1 MAVSGKTAAP
11 HEIPYFLGTDK
22 PPDMAAGTKAIADR
36 VHARL
41 GAVDLSQL
49 VAGTEN
55 NGKLVVVSS
64 GAAAYKA
71 MSGDVTMDSA
81 GVTTIGAKK
90 VTTAKLGDA
99 AVTDAKLASPNNSA
113 YRTIYA
119 TTGHVSTGGISG
131 LIDPE
136 VRFLAENAGGGA
148 HLEPIGTFAAPHGVF
163 LVPGDYAVAG
173 LAAKLRL
180 RWQLMGFSIT
190 VVEPPVVV
198 TAGLWFVPGFSPL
211 TGSTSTITFNS
222 TSPAGT
228 FNSTGSADFT
238 MPEEGF
244 YVVGVKSNVGSVKGC
259 TFSWQ
264 LLARNV

>member
-55 NGKLVVVSS
+55 NGKLVVVNS

-81 GVTTIGAKK
+81 GVATIGAKK
-90 VTTAKLGDA
+90 VTTAKLNDA
-99 AVTDAKLASPNNSA
+99 AVTDAKLGESQQLRVQHDLRDHRPCQQW
-113 YRTIYA
+113 R
-119 TTGHVSTGGISG
+119 GRG
-131 LIDPE
+131 LIDTE
-136 VRFLAENAGGGA
+136 VRFLAERGRRGS
-148 HLEPIGTFAAPHGVF
+148 PGTCRRLFGSPRR
-163 LVPGDYAVAG
+163 LPGPRRLRG
-173 LAAKLRL
+173 RRPLAKLRL
-180 RWQLMGFSIT
+180 RWQLMGFPVT
-190 VVEPPVVV
+190 VAEAPVVV
-198 TAGLWFVPGFSPL
+198 TAGLYFVPGFSPMAG
-211 TGSTSTITFNS
+211 TTSTFTFNS
-222 TSPAGT
+222 ATPGV
-228 FNSTGSADFT
+228 FNSTGSADFA

-244 YVVGVKSNVGSVKGC
+244 YVAGVKSNVGWVKGC
-259 TFSWQ
+259 AFSWQ